1 MILDNRFMIKKKIVE
16 RKYFSIKSKLLYL
29 ILIKKKIFVFVLIII
44 FFI

>member
-1 MILDNRFMIKKKIVE
+1 MIKKKIVE